1 MRLISFSDWNA
12 FIGCLDG
19 LLDTPQVQTM
29 RSLPHH
35 PGVNCYEHSVFVAYV
50 AFRLARRWGL
60 DHRACALRN
69 ASELT
74 DLSKLERNIILAHMW
89 PLALHLPRSREAWVV
104 SLADK
109 LCATAEVVQL
119 FRRMKLR
126 AVLAA

>member
-1 MRLISFSDWNA
+1 
-12 FIGCLDG
+12 
-19 LLDTPQVQTM
+19 
-29 RSLPHH
+29 
-35 PGVNCYEHSVFVAYV
+35 
-50 AFRLARRWGL
+50 
-60 DHRACALRN
+60 
-69 ASELT
+69 
-74 DLSKLERNIILAHMW
+74 MW